1 MKIEYL
7 IFNLIIFL
15 SPFFSYILYSKI
27 VYPKNFIYFLSMII
41 SSLIFIYYDIK
52 VNNKWWKFN
61 KKYILNI
68 KIFNLPIE
76 EILFFF
82 TVSFSC
88 LVIWLNL
95 NKTSIIN
102 IKNFQSLNFIF
113 FIFIFIYYF
122 YLYFKTKKPYPR
134 FIFYLYSLL
143 ILLDLI
149 LKINLFFRLEFLFF
163 SIINFILT
171 LIFNYYLTKRPIVI
185 YNKKYKSNIKIL
197 TIPIE
202 DFLYG
207 FNFVYL
213 LVLLTEFFSK
223 LSILSK

>member
-7 IFNLIIFL
+7 IFNLIIFF
-15 SPFFSYILYSKI
+15 SPIISYFIYPKI
-27 VYPKNFIYFLSMII
+27 IYPKNFFYFLSIFI
-41 SSLIFIYYDIK
+41 SSLFFIYHDIK

-61 KKYILNI
+61 KNYISNI

-95 NKTSIIN
+95 NKTLKIN
-102 IKNFQSLNFIF
+102 IKNFWVLNFVF

-122 YLYFKTKKPYPR
+122 YLYFKTKKPYLK
-134 FIFYLYSLL
+134 FIFYLYSTL

-149 LKINLFFRLEFLFF
+149 LKINLIFRLEFLFF
-163 SIINFILT
+163 SIIIFILT
-171 LIFNYYLTKRPIVI
+171 LIFNYYLTKKRIVI
-185 YNKKYKSNIKIL
+185 YNNKYKSNIKIL

-207 FNFVYL
+207 FNFIYL
-213 LVLLTEFFSK
+213 LILINEFFSK
-223 LSILSK
+223 FFTFSK